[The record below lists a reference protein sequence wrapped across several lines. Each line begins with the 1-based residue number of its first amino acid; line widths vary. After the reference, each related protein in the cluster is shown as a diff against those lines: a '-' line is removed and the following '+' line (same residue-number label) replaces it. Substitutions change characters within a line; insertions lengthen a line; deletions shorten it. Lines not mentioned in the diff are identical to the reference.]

1 MDNEVFKEWGSLGR
15 KAEVYDTELTGIA
28 RAMKAA
34 REYADH
40 NRRVKHVHI
49 YADNTAAVTSVYK
62 PKPKPGQLQMIRTT
76 RAVDSFLEQ
85 DGERMVNIEWCPG
98 HEEVIGNERAD
109 EEAKAEAEIRWVREW
124 RRSPPSGGFAIANRL
139 EPRWKPREHVTHTPR
154 EVFSRMTQC
163 RTKHAFLGEY
173 YARFVPKESNRCTC
187 ENCPQIREHVIK
199 CCPKHES
206 HRDLLREV
214 DAQLELGVLLGTKK
228 GLEALAKFLTKT
240 GAFTKMGEV
249 QKQRLTPR
257 EDDEE
262 NEEEE
267 ERGWD
272 TDGKGVRGRTSPGI
286 RGPQSRIEKARE
298 EE

>member
-1 MDNEVFKEWGSLGR
+1 MREEEDGSDRTTGWGVVGYYMDNEVFKEWGSLGR

-109 EEAKAEAEIRWVREW
+109 EEAKAEAEMWTRDHTTLTNAKRTAKEKALSRWVREW

-163 RTKHAFLGEY
+163 RTKHAFLG
-173 YARFVPKESNRCTC
+173 V
-187 ENCPQIREHVIK
+187 
-199 CCPKHES
+199 
-206 HRDLLREV
+206 
-214 DAQLELGVLLGTKK
+214 
-228 GLEALAKFLTKT
+228 LAKTVLKY
-240 GAFTKMGEV
+240 ANM
-249 QKQRLTPR
+249 
-257 EDDEE
+257 
-262 NEEEE
+262 
-267 ERGWD
+267 
-272 TDGKGVRGRTSPGI
+272 
-286 RGPQSRIEKARE
+286 
-298 EE
+298 